1 MAYQLF
7 ESGVTGPSAN
17 IGGSSA
23 YHIDSKFS
31 TKLGEDEARR
41 RFEAKVR
48 EYRKRGR
55 NVEFSN
61 QGVAGRV
68 YDLDASEDDRRA
80 LFKQAYGAHAPRE
93 GFYSLDYYAPKIG
106 DTRWD
111 KSAEGAPIF
120 AVAGAGGRR
129 ETGTGG
135 GYGYYSLIYDKDGN
149 LTSKVGHGDDRYPGG
164 GAIAMDGDT
173 PASQQLVTDPSEPSP
188 VADTQAP
195 APTTAPETPDYSS
208 MSKEQMNAEYDK
220 LRMAGDV
227 FKAEEAGMAMHKA
240 FFNKR

>member
-1 MAYQLF
+1 MGYTIYDA
-7 ESGVTGPSAN
+7 GRTGPSAN

-31 TKLGEDEARR
+31 TNLGEEEARR

-48 EYRKRGR
+48 KYRELGR

-61 QGVAGRV
+61 QGVAGMV
-68 YDLDASEDDRRA
+68 YNLDASEEQRA
-80 LFKQAYGAHAPRE
+80 ELFRKAYGAHSQRD

-120 AVAGAGGRR
+120 AVGMEGGRR

-135 GYGYYSLIYDKDGN
+135 NYGFYSMLYDKDGN
-149 LTSKVGHGDDRYPGG
+149 LTGKVGHGDDRFTTVPNDPLSSDPSTPSPT
-164 GAIAMDGDT
+164 ADKDAP
-173 PASQQLVTDPSEPSP
+173 PASMSP
-188 VADTQAP
+188 EEINKKYD
-195 APTTAPETPDYSS
+195 
-208 MSKEQMNAEYDK
+208 QM
-220 LRMAGDV
+220 RMAGDALGARE
-227 FKAEEAGMAMHKA
+227 FGLAQ
-240 FFNKR
+240 NKRLFG

>member
-17 IGGSSA
+17 IGGSSP

-68 YDLDASEDDRRA
+68 YDLDASEDERRA
-80 LFKQAYGAHAPRE
+80 LFSQAHSAHAARE

-135 GYGYYSLIYDKDGN
+135 GYGFHSLIYDKDGN
-149 LTSKVGHGDDRYPGG
+149 LTSKVGHGDNRYPGG
-164 GAIAMDGDT
+164 GAIAMDDSG
-173 PASQQLVTDPSEPSP
+173 SSDPSEPSP

-220 LRMAGDV
+220 MRMAGDV

-240 FFNKR
+240 FFKKP

>member
-17 IGGSSA
+17 IGGSSP

-61 QGVAGRV
+61 EGVAGMV
-68 YDLDASEDDRRA
+68 YNLDASEEERA
-80 LFKQAYGAHAPRE
+80 AMFKRAYGAHAPRE
-93 GFYSLDYYAPKIG
+93 GFYSLDYYAPKVG
-106 DTRWD
+106 EDRFG

-120 AVAGAGGRR
+120 AVGAEGGRR

-135 GYGYYSLIYDKDGN
+135 N
-149 LTSKVGHGDDRYPGG
+149 
-164 GAIAMDGDT
+164 
-173 PASQQLVTDPSEPSP
+173 
-188 VADTQAP
+188 
-195 APTTAPETPDYSS
+195 
-208 MSKEQMNAEYDK
+208 
-220 LRMAGDV
+220 
-227 FKAEEAGMAMHKA
+227 
-240 FFNKR
+240 